1 MTLCRFRPL
10 LRRKPLTAEH
20 SPPGAAC
27 AREAPLHR
35 PDRRE
40 RLPGADAFPPSCHKR
55 LSERR
60 ESLRERLSDFRAPL
74 RERLSER
81 HERLPSRRTASNPK
95 TIEPSMPAMKIG
107 HHGQKAR
114 FAG

>member
-27 AREAPLHR
+27 AHKAPLHP

-40 RLPGADAFPPSCHKR
+40 RLPGADAFPPWYHER

-60 ESLRERLSDFRAPL
+60 EPRRERLSDLRAPF

-81 HERLPSRRTASNPK
+81 RERLPSRRTASNPK
-95 TIEPSMPAMKIG
+95 TIEPNMPAMKIG

-114 FAG
+114 VAG

>member
-1 MTLCRFRPL
+1 MTRRRLHPL
-10 LRRKPLTAEH
+10 LRRKPLAAEH
-20 SPPGAAC
+20 SSPGAAC
-27 AREAPLHR
+27 AREAPLHL

-40 RLPGADAFPPSCHKR
+40 RLPGADAFPPWYRER

-60 ESLRERLSDFRAPL
+60 EPRRERLSDLCAPL

-114 FAG
+114 VAG